1 VINKSDLSQKIDLIV
16 GAGLKP
22 VPAKNIVRISAKE
35 GTGLVELKKRIADA
49 VLQGNTE
56 NSVNIVTNL
65 RHVHALEK
73 AFLSIEAFIKAVV
86 METSPEFLSV
96 ELREALDAIGDITG
110 ITTPE
115 DVLNRIF
122 SNFCIG
128 K

>member
-1 VINKSDLSQKIDLIV
+1 
-16 GAGLKP
+16 
-22 VPAKNIVRISAKE
+22 
-35 GTGLVELKKRIADA
+35 
-49 VLQGNTE
+49 
-56 NSVNIVTNL
+56 
-65 RHVHALEK
+65 
-73 AFLSIEAFIKAVV
+73 

-122 SNFCIG
+122 SNFWIG

>member
-1 VINKSDLSQKIDLIV
+1 MLFHTVK
-16 GAGLKP
+16 
-22 VPAKNIVRISAKE
+22 
-35 GTGLVELKKRIADA
+35 
-49 VLQGNTE
+49 TE
-56 NSVNIVTNL
+56 SSVNTVTNL

-73 AFLSIEAFIKAVV
+73 ALLSIEAFMKAVV
-86 METSPEFLSV
+86 RETSPEFLSV